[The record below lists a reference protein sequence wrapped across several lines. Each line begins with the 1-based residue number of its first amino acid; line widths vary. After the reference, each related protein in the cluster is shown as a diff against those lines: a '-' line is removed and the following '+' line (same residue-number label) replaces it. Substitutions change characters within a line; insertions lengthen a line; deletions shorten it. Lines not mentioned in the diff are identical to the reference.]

1 MWQPLCSPDIV
12 RCPNIISP
20 RARWKMTEVA
30 HVSLDL
36 GEGNTRLF
44 YFRPGSGSDRSVVY
58 QILQSRDY
66 ELNHFRRAG
75 ALEAYAQ
82 SKMNTGQRPLII
94 DAGANIGASPVYFS
108 FRYPTSRVVA
118 IEPEPNNCDLL
129 RQNCASRDV
138 VLLEGAI
145 GSEKSRA
152 FLFDPGLSDWGFR
165 VGSTGSYAVTVFTVD
180 EILND
185 PANVHHFPFICKIDI
200 EGGEAA
206 LFERNTE
213 WLERF
218 PLVII
223 ELHDWLLP
231 GEGNSQ
237 NFFKA
242 LVAHDFDFVFRGE
255 NSFCFNNRL
264 LVGY

>member
-1 MWQPLCSPDIV
+1 
-12 RCPNIISP
+12 
-20 RARWKMTEVA
+20 MTEVA
-30 HVSLDL
+30 QLSLDL
-36 GEGNTRLF
+36 GEGKTRLF
-44 YFRPGSGSDRSVVY
+44 FYRPGSEGDRGVVY

-66 ELNHFRRAG
+66 ELNHFSRAG

-82 SKMNTGQRPLII
+82 SKMHAGQWPLII

-138 VLLEGAI
+138 VLLQGAV
-145 GSEKSRA
+145 GSEKSSA
-152 FLFDPGLSDWGFR
+152 CLFDPGLSDWGFR
-165 VGSTGSYAVTVFTVD
+165 VGPTGSCAVTVFTVD
-180 EILND
+180 EILDD

-206 LFERNTE
+206 LFEKNTE
-213 WLERF
+213 WLDRF

-231 GEGNSQ
+231 GQGNSR
-237 NFFKA
+237 NFLKA
-242 LVAHDFDFVFRGE
+242 LAVRDFDFVYRGE

-264 LVGY
+264 LAGY